1 MEAHNHFTCI
11 AYDTVDFLIQSKYV
25 GFGIYLAVDKDVK
38 SIPFNRETL
47 PHIHIGSLL
56 EQTFA
61 CKSVENCNVVLVM
74 RMQDFEKDVRETIVN
89 YTQTAFPASGNL
101 ALSVNTSIS
110 SKIMNI
116 SSIHLIPNGIRKMQ
130 SDCGISAIG
139 FLPDSKNPDIIRKQI
154 LISPDLLL
162 RKFFSNGLIKSK

>member
-25 GFGIYLAVDKDVK
+25 GFGVYLAVDKDVK

-56 EQTFA
+56 EQTFG
-61 CKSVENCNVVLVM
+61 CKSIENCNVVLVLHM
-74 RMQDFEKDVRETIVN
+74 EDFARDVQEAIVS

-101 ALSVNTSIS
+101 ALSVNTAIS
-110 SKIMNI
+110 SKIIDI
-116 SSIHLIPNGIRKMQ
+116 SSLHLIPHGIRRMQ
-130 SDCGISAIG
+130 SDCGINGIG
-139 FLPDSKNPDIIRKQI
+139 FHKDPKNPDILRKQI
-154 LISPDLLL
+154 LLSPDLLL
-162 RKFFSNGLIKSK
+162 RKFFSNGFLKLK

>member
-47 PHIHIGSLL
+47 PHIHIGALL

-61 CKSVENCNVVLVM
+61 CKSVEDCNVVLVI
-74 RMQDFEKDVRETIVN
+74 RMEDFAADVRESIVS

-110 SKIMNI
+110 SKIMDI
-116 SSIHLIPNGIRKMQ
+116 SSIHLIPHGIRKMQ
-130 SDCGISAIG
+130 SECGISAIG
-139 FLPDSKNPDIIRKQI
+139 FLKDPKNPEILRKQI

-162 RKFFSNGLIKSK
+162 RKFFANVFIKLK